1 MKFLE
6 STTRNLFF
14 TGKGGVGKTS
24 VACAAA
30 VQLADAGKKV
40 LLVSTDPASN
50 LDEVLGTPLGHHPT
64 VVPSV
69 PGLSAMNLDPEK
81 SAAEYRERMV
91 GPYRAELPAAA
102 IASMEEQFSGS
113 CTLEIAAFDEFSRLL
128 GDASATSE
136 FDHVI
141 FDTAPTGHTLRLL
154 TLPSAWAGFMEKNT
168 TGTSCLGP
176 LASLQAQQKL
186 YRDTVK
192 ALSDPLVT
200 TLVLVARSEATA
212 LREAA
217 RTSKELAGLG
227 VQNQHLVINGV
238 FRATDSSDPYALAME
253 KRGETAM
260 KSIPKE
266 IENLRRTTIPLS
278 GSGVLGIAALRSF
291 GVSVA
296 TTSIDS
302 APVAQ
307 ARTVN
312 ADSISL
318 VLPPLIGELID
329 DLAEKKHGV
338 ILAMGKGGVGK
349 TTVAAAVAVALAKR
363 GFVVHLS
370 TTDPAAHIAAA
381 VAGETFAN
389 LTVSRIDP
397 VAETAKYSA
406 EVMTTA
412 GSGLDE
418 QGKSLLAEDLRSPC
432 TEEIAVFRA
441 FADAVAEGSDGFVVL
456 DTAPTGHTVLLLD
469 SALAYHREVT
479 RQSNQMPD
487 AVSQLLPR
495 LRDPDFT
502 RILIVTLP
510 EATPVHEAA
519 ALQRDL
525 RRAGI
530 EPYAW
535 VINQCLSPLSIHDPL
550 LQERQ
555 LHELPYIR
563 EVMEQQSR
571 RSVILPWQIDPPVGK
586 VGLEHLLQVSI
597 LRFYPELNRYLTAR
611 VTEFECIPQERKAD
625 LQKLANY
632 VRECLSKSVPAKL
645 TFICTHNSRRSH
657 LAQVWAQVAAEYYC
671 IVGVATYSGGTEATA
686 FNPRAVDA
694 MRRCGLKISS
704 NAVDLSNPRYEV
716 RTSDAATPQVYFS
729 KVYDAPPN
737 PTEGYCAIMTCSQAD
752 DACPLVMGCDL
763 RLPIRY
769 EDPKIADDTDQEIVL
784 YDERSRQICR
794 EMLYAMSSV

>member
-6 STTRNLFF
+6 QTTRNLFF

-30 VQLADAGKKV
+30 VRLADAGKKV

-50 LDEVLGTPLGHHPT
+50 LDEVLGTSLGHHPT

-91 GPYRAELPAAA
+91 GPYRGQLPAAA
-102 IASMEEQFSGS
+102 VASMEEQFSGS

-176 LASLQAQQKL
+176 LAGLQAQQKL
-186 YRDTVK
+186 YQDTVK
-192 ALSDPLVT
+192 ALGDPKVT
-200 TLVLVARSEATA
+200 TLVLVARAEGTT

-217 RTSKELAGLG
+217 RTSNELAGLG
-227 VQNQHLVINGV
+227 VKNQHLVVNGV
-238 FRATDSSDPYALAME
+238 FQATDQTDPYALAMQ

-260 KSIPKE
+260 DAIPKE
-266 IENLRRTTIPLS
+266 LVNLPRTIIPLS
-278 GSGVLGIAALRSF
+278 GGGILGVEALRSL
-291 GVSVA
+291 GVPATTSSTAANSVA
-296 TTSIDS
+296 TVEAIEPTLL
-302 APVAQ
+302 
-307 ARTVN
+307 T
-312 ADSISL
+312 
-318 VLPPLIGELID
+318 LPPLLGELIE

-349 TTVAAAVAVALAKR
+349 TTVAAAVAVALAER
-363 GFVVHLS
+363 GFTVHLS

-381 VAGETFAN
+381 VAGETLAN
-389 LTVSRIDP
+389 LSVKRIDP

-406 EVMTTA
+406 EVMSNA
-412 GSGLDE
+412 GGGLDE

-441 FADAVAEGSDGFVVL
+441 FADAVAQGSDGFVVL

-479 RQSNQMPD
+479 RQSNQMPE
-487 AVSQLLPR
+487 AVEQLLPR
-495 LRDPDFT
+495 LRDPDYT
-502 RILIVTLP
+502 RVLIVTLP

-519 ALQRDL
+519 SLQRDL
-525 RRAGI
+525 RRAEI

-535 VINQCLSPLSIHDPL
+535 VINQCLSPLTIHDPL

-555 LHELPYIR
+555 LHEEPYIR
-563 EVMEQQSR
+563 EVMEKQSHR
-571 RSVILPWQIDPPVGK
+571 TVLIPWQIDPPVGK
-586 VGLEHLLQVSI
+586 FGLEHLLQ
-597 LRFYPELNRYLTAR
+597 NT
-611 VTEFECIPQERKAD
+611 
-625 LQKLANY
+625 
-632 VRECLSKSVPAKL
+632 
-645 TFICTHNSRRSH
+645 
-657 LAQVWAQVAAEYYC
+657 
-671 IVGVATYSGGTEATA
+671 
-686 FNPRAVDA
+686 
-694 MRRCGLKISS
+694 
-704 NAVDLSNPRYEV
+704 DLS
-716 RTSDAATPQVYFS
+716 
-729 KVYDAPPN
+729 
-737 PTEGYCAIMTCSQAD
+737 
-752 DACPLVMGCDL
+752 
-763 RLPIRY
+763 
-769 EDPKIADDTDQEIVL
+769 IAK
-784 YDERSRQICR
+784 
-794 EMLYAMSSV
+794 A

>member
-6 STTRNLFF
+6 QTTRNLFF

-30 VQLADAGKKV
+30 VRLADAGKKV

-91 GPYRAELPAAA
+91 GPYRGQLPAAA
-102 IASMEEQFSGS
+102 VASMEEQFSGS

-136 FDHVI
+136 FEHVI

-176 LASLQAQQKL
+176 LAGLQAQQKL
-186 YRDTVK
+186 YQDTVK
-192 ALSDPLVT
+192 ALGDPKIT
-200 TLVLVARSEATA
+200 TLILVARAEGTA

-217 RTSKELAGLG
+217 RTSNELAGLG
-227 VQNQHLVINGV
+227 VKNQRLVVNGV
-238 FRATDSSDPYALAME
+238 FKATDLTDPYALAMQ

-260 KSIPKE
+260 ESIPQE
-266 IENLRRTTIPLS
+266 LVSLPRTIIPLS
-278 GSGVLGIAALRSF
+278 GGGVLGVEALRSF
-291 GVSVA
+291 GAHA
-296 TTSIDS
+296 TTL
-302 APVAQ
+302 ATAAKLVASSE
-307 ARTVN
+307 AIEPKLLT
-312 ADSISL
+312 
-318 VLPPLIGELID
+318 LPPLLGELIE

-349 TTVAAAVAVALAKR
+349 TTVAAAVAVALAER
-363 GFVVHLS
+363 GFTVHLS

-381 VAGETFAN
+381 VAGESLAN
-389 LTVSRIDP
+389 LSVSRIDP

-406 EVMTTA
+406 EVMSSA
-412 GSGLDE
+412 GGGLDE

-441 FADAVAEGSDGFVVL
+441 FADAVAQGSDGFVVL

-479 RQSNQMPD
+479 RQSNQMPE
-487 AVSQLLPR
+487 AVEQLLPR
-495 LRDPDFT
+495 LRDPDYT
-502 RILIVTLP
+502 RVLIVTLP

-519 ALQRDL
+519 SLQRDL
-525 RRAGI
+525 RRAEI

-535 VINQCLSPLSIHDPL
+535 VINQCLSPLIIHDPL

-555 LHELPYIR
+555 LHEEPYIR
-563 EVMEQQSR
+563 EVMEKQSR
-571 RSVILPWQIDPPVGK
+571 RTVLIPWQIDPPVGK
-586 VGLEHLLQVSI
+586 IGLENLLQ
-597 LRFYPELNRYLTAR
+597 NT
-611 VTEFECIPQERKAD
+611 
-625 LQKLANY
+625 
-632 VRECLSKSVPAKL
+632 
-645 TFICTHNSRRSH
+645 
-657 LAQVWAQVAAEYYC
+657 
-671 IVGVATYSGGTEATA
+671 
-686 FNPRAVDA
+686 
-694 MRRCGLKISS
+694 
-704 NAVDLSNPRYEV
+704 DLS
-716 RTSDAATPQVYFS
+716 
-729 KVYDAPPN
+729 
-737 PTEGYCAIMTCSQAD
+737 
-752 DACPLVMGCDL
+752 
-763 RLPIRY
+763 
-769 EDPKIADDTDQEIVL
+769 IVK
-784 YDERSRQICR
+784 
-794 EMLYAMSSV
+794 A